1 MTYFLGWGI
10 STINFEYFR
19 NFCEAHFMKETGH
32 ALAHPDYAGDH
43 YLCDP
48 GNSRSSLAGICIMA
62 GWLQRNGCFNDV
74 SIGLVTV
81 LFVFA
86 INMAGDEALAI
97 RKLIPRPLAWLLMA
111 AAAALLGW
119 MIIPGLPAIGID
131 KSPLDFA
138 EVLWRDRQ
146 LDTLLQVLLIFAGV
160 LGVIGLLA
168 EGKPKP
174 SKEN

>member
-1 MTYFLGWGI
+1 MLWHILIMLGI
-10 STINFEYFR
+10 IICAIQAIRVHRLLES
-19 NFCEAHFMKETGH
+19 
-32 ALAHPDYAGDH
+32 ALW
-43 YLCDP
+43 
-48 GNSRSSLAGICIMA
+48 LAGCSAMVALMMYLLGAPEIAVIELSVGA
-62 GWLQRNGCFNDV
+62 
-74 SIGLVTV
+74 GLVTV

-131 KSPLDFA
+131 TAPLDFA
-138 EVLWRDRQ
+138 KVLWRDRQ

-168 EGKPKP
+168 EGPLRP
-174 SKEN
+174 LKEK